1 MCKTV
6 LPFVS
11 RLLGHAPRANR
22 YRTISSKPSPAANDS
37 GYSPQY
43 VLLKEAENHRRFLL
57 ILMTVEVG
65 SKCTTPRLNKY

>member
-11 RLLGHAPRANR
+11 CLLGHAPFANR

-43 VLLKEAENHRRFLL
+43 VLLKEAENHRRFFLF
-57 ILMTVEVG
+57 LMTAEV
-65 SKCTTPRLNKY
+65 